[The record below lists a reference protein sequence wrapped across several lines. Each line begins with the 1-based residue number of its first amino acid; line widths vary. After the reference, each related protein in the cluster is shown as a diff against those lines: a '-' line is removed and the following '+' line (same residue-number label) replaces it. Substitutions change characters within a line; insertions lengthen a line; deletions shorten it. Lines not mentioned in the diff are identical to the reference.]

1 VSPLDAARAH
11 LDKAREF
18 LQAAEVNHELELYN
32 AASSNAIISGIISG
46 INSKDA
52 ICLRLTGRTNKQD
65 NHHEARAELRA
76 AGPAGLAL
84 ESTFHRLLKLKPK
97 SQYRQTSVSANDAA
111 KAVEW
116 ATRMLDV
123 AQELVSG

>member
-32 AASSNAIISGIISG
+32 AASSNAIISGI
-46 INSKDA
+46 NSKDA

-65 NHHEARAELRA
+65 NHDEARAELRA